1 MRACQIAVRE
11 GKLFLRELELGNV
24 PPRHVRVRT
33 RFSGISAGTE
43 LAIIRRN
50 ALERAVPVALGYQAV
65 GHVVEVGKSVT
76 GLREGDAVACYGAPY
91 VSHAS
96 VLDVPERLCA
106 RLQAGELPP
115 GLSFCGLG
123 TIALN
128 AVRLGSI
135 QIGDV
140 VAVIGLGILGNFVA
154 QLVRLAG
161 GRVFAT
167 ETLELRRKVARE
179 CGIEHVGPWDDF
191 KALVAEASDD
201 FGADTVFL
209 VTSACGNDLFEQC
222 AQLVRLRG
230 NIIIVGAADAVLPRD
245 TLFEKEATVC
255 VARAG
260 GPGRYDATYEAGE
273 FDYPYAYVRW
283 TESRNLREF
292 TRLAIENRVNVESV
306 VSVVEPMENFQEIY
320 TRLAAHPCDIV
331 GAVLDWG
338 TDHCEK

>member
-1 MRACQIAVRE
+1 MQARQIAVRE
-11 GKLFLRELELGNV
+11 GKLFLRELELGTV
-24 PPRHVRVRT
+24 PPRHVRVDT

-50 ALERAVPVALGYQAV
+50 ALERAGPVALGYQVV
-65 GHVVEVGKSVT
+65 GRVVEVGENVR

-96 VLDVPERLCA
+96 ILDVPERLCA
-106 RLQAGELPP
+106 RLEAPEFRP
-115 GLSFCGLG
+115 GLGFCGLG
-123 TIALN
+123 TIALH
-128 AVRLGSI
+128 AVRLAQL

-154 QLVRLAG
+154 QLAQLAG

-167 ETLELRRKVARE
+167 DTLELRRNVAQE
-179 CGIEHVGPWDDF
+179 CGMRDVGPWDDF
-191 KALVAEASDD
+191 KALVAEASEH

-230 NIIIVGAADAVLPRD
+230 KIIIVGAADAVLPRD
-245 TLFEKEATVC
+245 TLFEKEAMVC

-260 GPGRYDATYEAGE
+260 GPGRYDVAYETGE
-273 FDYPYAYVRW
+273 FDYPYSYVRW

-292 TRLAIENRVNVESV
+292 TRLAVENRVNLESV
-306 VSVVEPMENFQEIY
+306 VSIVEPVENFEEIY
-320 TRLAAHPCDIV
+320 TRLATHPHDV
-331 GAVLDWG
+331 LGAVLDWG
-338 TDHCEK
+338 TDHCEE